1 MSNDDFE
8 SVRAELRRR
17 GYLQHGVERF
27 LLQDALRPR
36 AAGAAVLRLALRVG
50 LLLGPLAA
58 VGGGVALA
66 LSSGS
71 FRAHPGD
78 AFVLALHLLAP
89 SFLAAAV
96 GFLVVAA
103 LFAIAFRASRRLG
116 ERLALAVAILA
127 SAAFLTFVALEGH
140 GLAAGSSRWTRA
152 GLAAAAALAAWM
164 LGRVLYDGLLA
175 LVARFSRL
183 QPRGFA
189 IPRWT
194 LGAVAIAGGL
204 SLLAPILFAA
214 PGASAPAPFLPTA
227 PGDRVLL
234 IGVDGVLPEELD
246 YLLARGDLGELAGRR
261 ARGGAVFRY
270 ERPAG
275 PPASLWTSVATGLGP
290 DAHGVVGVESF
301 KPLGVTVPL
310 VRSGPLRPLWRAETA
325 LGLCEYRAVL
335 ASRRRGWAVWELAA
349 RGGAPVAAIDWW
361 ATFPAEPLPGLVV
374 AHGAYQLLGERA
386 VGAVEPDAMTASL
399 VALRQA
405 PASRALDSQVES
417 AVPLGAAPALL
428 ERAVRPDLFY
438 LEAARM
444 ALGKSPRALALY
456 LPGLDIAADGW
467 QGSDVAFGDL
477 TRAVLVEVDRLVAN
491 APGFDTV
498 VLVADPG
505 RRESGEGRVVVL
517 RRGCTGEGATRPEA
531 VASSHL
537 RALGLPQSDELPPPV
552 ENCDW
557 PAPPSTVASYGPR
570 RGAASTPA
578 AGEEYLQN
586 LQALGYL

>member
-1 MSNDDFE
+1 MSNDNFE

-36 AAGAAVLRLALRVG
+36 AAGAAVVRLALRVG
-50 LLLGPLAA
+50 LLLGPVAA
-58 VGGGVALA
+58 VGLGVALA
-66 LSSGS
+66 LASGS
-71 FRAHPGD
+71 FGPHPGD
-78 AFVLALHLLAP
+78 AFVLALHLLVPA
-89 SFLAAAV
+89 FLAVAL
-96 GFLVVAA
+96 GFLVAA
-103 LFAIAFRASRRLG
+103 TPFALLFRHGG
-116 ERLALAVAILA
+116 ERWALGLAILA
-127 SAAFLTFVALEGH
+127 SAAFLVLVALYGH
-140 GLAAGSSRWTRA
+140 GLAAGSARWTRA

-189 IPRWT
+189 IPRWA
-194 LGAVAIAGGL
+194 LGAVALAGGL

-214 PGASAPAPFLPTA
+214 PGAGTPAPFLPTA

-234 IGVDGVLPEELD
+234 IGVDGVLAKELD
-246 YLLARGDLGELAGRR
+246 YLLARGDLAAIAGRR
-261 ARGGAVFRY
+261 SQGGAVLRY

-275 PPASLWTSVATGLGP
+275 PPASLWTSVATGLEP
-290 DAHGVVGVESF
+290 AAHGVVGVDSF

-310 VRSGPLRPLWRAETA
+310 VRSGPLRAWWRVETR

-335 ASRRRGWAVWELAA
+335 ASRRQGWAVWELAA
-349 RGGAPVAAIDWW
+349 RGGAPVVAIDWW

-386 VGAVEPDAMTASL
+386 AGAVEPVAMAESL
-399 VALRQA
+399 AGLRQA
-405 PASRALDSQVES
+405 PATRALDAQVES
-417 AVPLGAAPALL
+417 AVPAEIAPALL

-438 LEAARM
+438 LEAART
-444 ALGKSPRALALY
+444 ALARAPRAVALY

-477 TRAVLVEVDRLVAN
+477 TRALLVEVDRLVA
-491 APGFDTV
+491 AAEGIDTV

-505 RRESGEGRVVVL
+505 RRQSGEGRVVVL
-517 RRGCTGEGATRPEA
+517 RRGCAGEGATRPEA
-531 VASSHL
+531 VASSLL

-552 ENCDW
+552 ETCDW
-557 PAPPSTVASYGPR
+557 PAPPSTVATYGLR